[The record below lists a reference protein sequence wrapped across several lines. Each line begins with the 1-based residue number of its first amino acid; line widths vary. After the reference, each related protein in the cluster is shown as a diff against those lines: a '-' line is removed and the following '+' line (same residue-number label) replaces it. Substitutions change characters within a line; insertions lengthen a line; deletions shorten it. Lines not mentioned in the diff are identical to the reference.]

1 MNTKS
6 QSTVEIYHAHVPA
19 SDSEA
24 TVSTSK
30 TQVFVKRFDGID
42 LERWADMRQ
51 WCVDNLYHG
60 GYYET
65 LWDTVYP
72 TWDTLYPT
80 FYFRDEKEYTL
91 FLLRWS

>member
-1 MNTKS
+1 MNTES

-30 TQVFVKRFDGID
+30 TQVFVKRFDSVSMEQWG
-42 LERWADMRQ
+42 EMRD
-51 WCVDNLYHG
+51 WCYNNLYHG
-60 GYYET
+60 GYYEPK
-65 LWDTVYP
+65 WHVV
-72 TWDTLYPT
+72 YPT
-80 FYFRDEKEYTL
+80 FYFRDEREYTL